1 MMKKL
6 IYILIF
12 AAAAPV
18 MLLPTSCSTLEDT
31 LSPESPSSFE
41 SATVYSNVSLAD
53 YAVVGIY
60 QYFTIDRSYR
70 NRYNTYYGFNTDI
83 EWYNSANTDASKSDE
98 KSNLAGFNTS
108 ANSSNEINQSGERR
122 LFSIIYQAIEQCNL
136 NAMFRRV
143 SSR

>member
-1 MMKKL
+1 M
-6 IYILIF
+6 
-12 AAAAPV
+12 
-18 MLLPTSCSTLEDT
+18 
-31 LSPESPSSFE
+31 
-41 SATVYSNVSLAD
+41 
-53 YAVVGIY
+53 VGIY

-122 LFSIIYQAIEQCNL
+122 LFSIIY
-136 NAMFRRV
+136 RP
-143 SSR
+143 SSSAT